1 MHRLT
6 VLLVALPL
14 LGCGSEGGGGL
25 FGAGTQGTGA
35 SGSAS
40 TSGGG
45 STGGFM
51 TTSISESDADGDGGG
66 DNSSTPDPSAGSSG
80 DETGSPTTG
89 LEPTSTSTS
98 GDDGGSTSTGSTEEE
113 SSSSSSSSSS
123 GADDMGD
130 DGGDDGGMGGM
141 QPDDGMYAPCTIP
154 RDCGF
159 APELCITLSD
169 MDDMVLDGFCSETT
183 CNNPAVDCDPSP
195 GGTAPPACLDVSVD
209 GMADTAC
216 VLDCTGGA
224 TCPTGMTCYS
234 LGAMS
239 ICG

>member
-1 MHRLT
+1 MQRLT
-6 VLLVALPL
+6 VLLVALPF

-51 TTSISESDADGDGGG
+51 TTSISASDADGDGSG

-80 DETGSPTTG
+80 EETGSPTTG
-89 LEPTSTSTS
+89 LEPTSTS
-98 GDDGGSTSTGSTEEE
+98 GDESGSTSTGSAGEE
-113 SSSSSSSSSS
+113 SSSSSSSSS
-123 GADDMGD
+123 GGGDVAD

-141 QPDDGMYAPCTIP
+141 QPADGMYSPCTIP

-169 MDDMVLDGFCSETT
+169 MDGMVLDGFCSETT

-195 GGTAPPACLDVSVD
+195 GGTAPPACLDVNVD

-224 TCPTGMTCYS
+224 TCPTGMTCYN
-234 LGAMS
+234 LGAIS

>member
-1 MHRLT
+1 
-6 VLLVALPL
+6 
-14 LGCGSEGGGGL
+14 
-25 FGAGTQGTGA
+25 
-35 SGSAS
+35 
-40 TSGGG
+40 
-45 STGGFM
+45 M

-89 LEPTSTSTS
+89 LEPTSSSTS
-98 GDDGGSTSTGSTEEE
+98 GGDEGSTSTGSAEEE

-130 DGGDDGGMGGM
+130 DDGGMMGGM

-169 MDDMVLDGFCSETT
+169 MDGMVLDGFCSETT

-195 GGTAPPACLDVSVD
+195 GGTAPPACLDVTVD